1 MIVSALSRIV
11 RRRVILAL
19 RRSLASPPGYWD
31 QAAMSRAQRAL
42 DDLLLRDVEAQK

>member
-19 RRSLASPPGYWD
+19 RRSLANPPRYWD
-31 QAAMSRAQRAL
+31 QLAMSRAQRAL
-42 DDLLLRDVEAQK
+42 DDLLRRGGGAQK